1 MFGIN
6 LWATLAV
13 VAGLLLGVG
22 LVYHRGH
29 VDGAAY
35 VQTQWDRS
43 VAAGIA
49 AAEKANA
56 NAEATVPVLS
66 PADVAADKSQPSV
79 RKPCLVRDH
88 DDRSCVGL

>member
-1 MFGIN
+1 MFSNI
-6 LWATLAV
+6 WVILAV
-13 VAGLLLGVG
+13 VAGLLFGVG

-29 VDGAAY
+29 VDGAAV

-49 AAEKANA
+49 AAQKANA
-56 NAEATVPVLS
+56 NAEATVPALS
-66 PADVAADKSQPSV
+66 PADSNADNLQPVV
-79 RKPCLVRDH
+79 RKPCLMRDH